1 MFLHL
6 TGGDSMK
13 LFIACAMAAL
23 TLTPAAFA
31 CDSYVAD
38 VNKAGLAVKAANNER
53 YAVQTRFEEGE
64 AGRSALRRE
73 IDTQGNTPARQAE
86 LDRHKAAIRKAELDW
101 TDRQPEWDA
110 AEAELMTAIEAHE
123 GACGANAQ
131 TGVLIE
137 QLGLKLYR

>member
-1 MFLHL
+1 
-6 TGGDSMK
+6 MK
-13 LFIACAMAAL
+13 LIIACALAAL

-31 CDSYVAD
+31 CESYVAD

-53 YAVQTRFEEGE
+53 MAVQTRFEDAEARRGE
-64 AGRSALRRE
+64 LRRE
-73 IDTQGNTPARQAE
+73 IDAKGNTPERQAE
-86 LDRHKAAIRKAELDW
+86 LDGYKTAIRKAELAW

-123 GACGANAQ
+123 GACAANAR

-137 QLGLKLYR
+137 ALGLKLNR

>member
-1 MFLHL
+1 
-6 TGGDSMK
+6 MK
-13 LFIACAMAAL
+13 LIIACAMAAL

-31 CDSYVAD
+31 CESYVAD

-53 YAVQTRFEEGE
+53 MAVQTQFQDAETR
-64 AGRSALRRE
+64 RSELRRE
-73 IDTQGNTPARQAE
+73 IDTQGNTPNRQAE
-86 LDRHKAAIRKAELDW
+86 LDTYKASIRKAELVW

-123 GACGANAQ
+123 GACGANAR

-137 QLGLKLYR
+137 ALGLKLHD

>member
-1 MFLHL
+1 
-6 TGGDSMK
+6 MK
-13 LFIACAMAAL
+13 LIIACALAAL

-31 CDSYVAD
+31 CESYVAD

-53 YAVQTRFEEGE
+53 MAVQTRFEEAEARRGE
-64 AGRSALRRE
+64 LRRE
-73 IDTQGNTPARQAE
+73 IDATGNTPERQAE
-86 LDRHKAAIRKAELDW
+86 LDSYKADIRKAELAW

-123 GACGANAQ
+123 GACAANAR

-137 QLGLKLYR
+137 ALGLRLNR

>member
-1 MFLHL
+1 
-6 TGGDSMK
+6 MK
-13 LFIACAMAAL
+13 LIIACAMAAL

-31 CDSYVAD
+31 CESYVAD

-53 YAVQTRFEEGE
+53 MAVQTQFQDAETR
-64 AGRSALRRE
+64 RSELRRE
-73 IDTQGNTPARQAE
+73 IHTQGNTPDRQAE
-86 LDRHKAAIRKAELDW
+86 LDTYKASIRKAELAW

-123 GACGANAQ
+123 GACGANAR

-137 QLGLKLYR
+137 ALGLKLHD